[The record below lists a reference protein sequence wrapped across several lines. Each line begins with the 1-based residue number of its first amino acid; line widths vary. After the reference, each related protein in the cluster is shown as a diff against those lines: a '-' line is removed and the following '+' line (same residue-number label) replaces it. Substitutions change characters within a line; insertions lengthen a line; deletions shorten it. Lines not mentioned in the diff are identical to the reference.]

1 MPGQLLHLGA
11 TVMCAHSGPA
21 QPTKTEPRVLVN
33 GMPAVTAVAPYTV
46 AGCTLL
52 QPPGPC
58 LTAQW
63 VSTATRVRIGGAP
76 AVLSDGRAQC
86 TPTATPL
93 TVSATQTRVK
103 GT

>member
-11 TVMCAHSGPA
+11 TVICAHSGPA
-21 QPTKTEPRVLVN
+21 QPTRTEPRVLIS
-33 GMPAVTAVAPYTV
+33 GMPTVTATAPYTV

-63 VSTATRVRIGGAP
+63 VSTATRVRIGGLP
-76 AVLSDGRAQC
+76 ALLSDGRAQC
-86 TPTATPL
+86 TPTGTPL
-93 TVSATQTRVK
+93 SVLATQTRVK
-103 GT
+103 GI